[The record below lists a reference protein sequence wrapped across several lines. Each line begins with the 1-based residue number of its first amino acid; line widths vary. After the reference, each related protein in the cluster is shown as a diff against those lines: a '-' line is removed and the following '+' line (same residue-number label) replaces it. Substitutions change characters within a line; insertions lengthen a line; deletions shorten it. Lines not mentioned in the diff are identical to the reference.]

1 MTDLL
6 GSQTASSPVQPVA
19 GSTATASTG
28 PGTGGTFPQTAM
40 GGNSPLDKYLPSAQT
55 ILAGMTPGTFSSDY
69 GVSSSQMPTFLDST
83 GKLNGA
89 AAEWV
94 AYHLMS
100 QPDRQNLQDILATA
114 GLMKPADANGLIGMA
129 SNDAYR
135 SLVGVAA
142 SQGASVDYMITQIN
156 QGGIGAVQ
164 EQIQGQLATA
174 QRNATQPIVATVTS
188 PTTLSA
194 DITSA
199 FETALGYSPD
209 QKQIQS
215 FISQVQGQE
224 TTYAE
229 APRTEAAAMAAQA
242 HSEESALNKLGLDGV
257 DTVIQA
263 YQAAVSGTKMPGAGT
278 VQGPVNGAT
287 ATPGQPEG
295 SPLQPGTVPDF
306 TSQGIGSATLQGSTQ
321 TTQQQVPPGLWA
333 QFTNS
338 LMHGVLPGPGSS
350 TPDATKT
357 TTTHTMRGVPTQ
369 PGMGAAGST
378 PTYGGLFA
386 LSAAD
391 WKKAQSIY
399 SPASKYAT
407 PGAAPQSVQLAAFS
421 SLLTN
426 QYDANGGSWSK
437 AVASIASGSP
447 FGTAEGTHLSAFGN
461 SVAAEVNNQIAAIQN
476 EVNNSSVTTKVSQ
489 PDAVAEANLAA
500 KQSDP
505 SSYEAAQI
513 GSWGS
518 VLNKMLSGSP
528 SMYNQSS
535 SDTFT
540 GPVSAQAMTSAQAA
554 APTTV
559 GAGAP

>member
-19 GSTATASTG
+19 GSTATPTG
-28 PGTGGTFPQTAM
+28 AGTGGTFPQTAM

-164 EQIQGQLATA
+164 ESIQSQLATA
-174 QRNATQPIVATVTS
+174 QRNATAPIVATETS

-194 DITSA
+194 TLTSA
-199 FETALGYSPD
+199 FENALGYSPD
-209 QKQIQS
+209 QAQIQS

-224 TTYAE
+224 T
-229 APRTEAAAMAAQA
+229 AAASGPRDVAAAQLAQA

-278 VQGPVNGAT
+278 TQGPVNGAT
-287 ATPGQPEG
+287 ATPGQPTG
-295 SPLQPGTVPDF
+295 GPLQPGTVPDF
-306 TSQGIGSATLQGSTQ
+306 TAQGIGSATLQGVST
-321 TTQQQVPPGLWA
+321 TTQQQVPPGLMA
-333 QFTNS
+333 QFGHS
-338 LMHGVLPGPGSS
+338 FMHGFLSD

-357 TTTHTMRGVPTQ
+357 TTTNTMRGVPTQ
-369 PGMGAAGST
+369 PSAGTPGST

-437 AVASIASGSP
+437 AVSSIASGSP
-447 FGTAEGTHLSAFGN
+447 FGTAEGSHLSAFGN
-461 SVAAEVNNQIAAIQN
+461 SVAAEVNNQITALQN
-476 EVNNSSVTTKVSQ
+476 QVNNSSVTVKVAA
-489 PDAVAEANLAA
+489 PDATAEANLAA

-505 SSYEAAQI
+505 AGYEAAQTA
-513 GSWGS
+513 SWGS

-528 SMYNQSS
+528 SMYNQSTA
-535 SDTFT
+535 DTFT
-540 GPVSAQAMTSAQAA
+540 GPVSAQMATAQAS
-554 APTTV
+554 APTTI